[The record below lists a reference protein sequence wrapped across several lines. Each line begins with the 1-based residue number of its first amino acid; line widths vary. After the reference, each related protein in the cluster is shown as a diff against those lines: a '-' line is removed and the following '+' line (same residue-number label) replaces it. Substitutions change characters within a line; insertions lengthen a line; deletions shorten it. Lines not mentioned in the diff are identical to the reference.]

1 MSESVLTRLVRFAIG
16 ETRVDRAYAF
26 DSEGT
31 LVEHAVLDSHSTAK
45 PDISEYMHSLVRRA
59 LSSGQLV
66 LSNNTFIDP
75 TEAPSTNTSI
85 KNLRIYVVLPI
96 RGIGALFLD
105 QPIGS
110 GIVPRPTI
118 DRMYAMCQR
127 IADREAPDSL
137 TDVDIKSLYVEP

>member
-1 MSESVLTRLVRFAIG
+1 MSDNVLTRMVRFAIG
-16 ETRVDRAYAF
+16 ETRVDRVYGF
-26 DSEGT
+26 DRDGA
-31 LVEHAVLDSHSTAK
+31 LVEHAVLDSQSTT
-45 PDISEYMHSLVRRA
+45 PPEVSEYMHSLVRRA

-96 RGIGALFLD
+96 RGIGVLFLD

-110 GIVPRPTI
+110 GVVPRPTI
-118 DRMYAMCQR
+118 DRMYALCQR
-127 IADREAPDSL
+127 IADRDAVDSL
-137 TDVDIKSLYVEP
+137 TDADIKALYSEQ

>member
-1 MSESVLTRLVRFAIG
+1 MSVNVLARMVRFAIG

-26 DSEGT
+26 DTEGK
-31 LVEHAVLDSHSTAK
+31 LVEHAVLDSQITAE
-45 PDISEYMHSLVRRA
+45 PDISEYMHSLVKRA
-59 LSSGQLV
+59 LTNGQLV

-75 TEAPSTNTSI
+75 TDAPNTNTSI

-127 IADREAPDSL
+127 IANQESPGTLNDADLKAFYTEA
-137 TDVDIKSLYVEP
+137 